1 MKKLSINIIVL
12 AFIAVAALQSVNAI
26 SLNPFKRE
34 GRTRANTLMISGNF
48 LEPRLIVELAQHR
61 TKQPIIVIS
70 PDASGNHTL
79 FFMPAGTKPMTEP
92 ADKFAGILSLI
103 NPKRIIILGN
113 SDYVPAQFVDIAQKK
128 FPVIILNNADW
139 NVNCQSLAEL
149 LEQPKLPSLYTEYLM
164 RIMAA
169 HEAAK
174 NVD

>member
-1 MKKLSINIIVL
+1 MKKLSLNVIVL
-12 AFIAVAALQSVNAI
+12 AIVAIAAIQSANAI

-34 GRTRANTLMISGNF
+34 GRTRAHTLMISGNF

-139 NVNCQSLAEL
+139 TVNCQSLADL
-149 LEQPKLPSLYTEYLM
+149 LEQPKLTSLYSDYLM